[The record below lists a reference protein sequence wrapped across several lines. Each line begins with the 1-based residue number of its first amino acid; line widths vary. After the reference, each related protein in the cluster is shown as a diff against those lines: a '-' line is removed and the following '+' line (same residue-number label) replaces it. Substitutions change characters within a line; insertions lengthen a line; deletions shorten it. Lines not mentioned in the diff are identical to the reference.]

1 MSIERYL
8 KRAAKKDTAVYWSN
22 PAVAA
27 DASFTF
33 DTPVEIDC
41 IWTEKITQIRDNS
54 GKEIVSKAGIWV
66 TQDLD
71 DNGMLFH
78 GVLTD
83 LSTAEKSD
91 PRKRKDAYEIKLF
104 IKTPSLHISGT
115 YVRKA
120 MI

>member
-8 KRAAKKDTAVYWSN
+8 KRIAKKDTVVYWAS
-22 PAVAA
+22 PVVAA
-27 DASFTF
+27 DASFTY

-41 IWTEKITQIRDNS
+41 IWIEKITQIRDNS
-54 GKEIVSKAGIWV
+54 GKEIISKAAVWV

-83 LSTAEKSD
+83 LTAAQKSD
-91 PRKRKDAYEIKLF
+91 PRKSKDAYEIKLF
-104 IKTPSLHISGT
+104 IKTPSLHIKGDHI
-115 YVRKA
+115 RKA
-120 MI
+120 ML